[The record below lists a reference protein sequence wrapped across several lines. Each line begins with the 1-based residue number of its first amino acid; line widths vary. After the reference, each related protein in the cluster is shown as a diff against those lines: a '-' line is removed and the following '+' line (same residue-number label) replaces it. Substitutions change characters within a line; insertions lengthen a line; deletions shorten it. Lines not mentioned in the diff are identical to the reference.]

1 MLSIQRTQVIVGRV
15 DCTEERDL
23 CSRESVM
30 GFPTLKL
37 YKSHETNGIEYEGE
51 RNLLSLETYLRTQ
64 LGDRIVD
71 GLTDTEETEDSL
83 SSQPVADTPKPM
95 NGMYELTDENIDE
108 FLSKGRHFVKFYAPW
123 CGHCQRLAPTWHQLA
138 QSFEFDTSVKISK
151 VDCTISSMSC
161 KNYEIKGYPTLLWIE
176 DGKVT
181 DKYSGSRSHEDL
193 KHFITEKKTEDNR
206 EKVTLNLSLDNEDF
220 GPLVINEDNFGKI
233 IKKGITFIKYW
244 VPWCSHCKQLKP
256 IWHHLSTKFF
266 GIKDVIIAN
275 VDCAQHESL
284 CNKEQVDGYP
294 TLMLYKDNEKVVE
307 YDGNRQLEE
316 LYDFVVQHSTV
327 PQKDEL

>member
-1 MLSIQRTQVIVGRV
+1 MYSLLSVFCVLLLLSMRLTIAFGRQLTHEDFDEIIGSKHYLFVQFYAPNCGHCQKLAPIWDKLETKMLSIQRTQVIVGRV

-71 GLTDTEETEDSL
+71 GLTDTEEVEDSL

-176 DGKVT
+176 D
-181 DKYSGSRSHEDL
+181 
-193 KHFITEKKTEDNR
+193 
-206 EKVTLNLSLDNEDF
+206 
-220 GPLVINEDNFGKI
+220 
-233 IKKGITFIKYW
+233 
-244 VPWCSHCKQLKP
+244 
-256 IWHHLSTKFF
+256 
-266 GIKDVIIAN
+266 
-275 VDCAQHESL
+275 
-284 CNKEQVDGYP
+284 
-294 TLMLYKDNEKVVE
+294 
-307 YDGNRQLEE
+307 
-316 LYDFVVQHSTV
+316 
-327 PQKDEL
+327 